1 MCFFAVKN
9 VLFAELLHIELLQI
23 TEFRIW
29 DWQSKNFKI
38 SHIKISRGEF
48 QDPLSWSPDLNDPKL
63 VISAAT
69 TITSSPIATRT
80 TLRCSFAVFE
90 KISFLLFGNKS
101 GPFPLFFP
109 KVLFFFFFFFF
120 SGAGDWRWTQKRPKL
135 LGRRVSNRKR
145 NFWWKRKYSQRQNRR
160 QNRI

>member
-23 TEFRIW
+23 TEFRIS

-109 KVLFFFFFFFF
+109 KVLFFLFLFF
-120 SGAGDWRWTQKRPKL
+120 SFFTTERPRASAASP
-135 LGRRVSNRKR
+135 GRSFLEKVWNRKAKKIS
-145 NFWWKRKYSQRQNRR
+145 FYGV
-160 QNRI
+160 